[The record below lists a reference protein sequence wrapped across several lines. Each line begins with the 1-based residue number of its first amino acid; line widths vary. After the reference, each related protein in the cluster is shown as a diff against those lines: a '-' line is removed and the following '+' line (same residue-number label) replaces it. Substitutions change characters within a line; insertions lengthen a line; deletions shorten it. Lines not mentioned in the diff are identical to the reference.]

1 MTERQ
6 KEKKYKKALK
16 RAQKASK
23 RQKHRQTDKN
33 TKPLC
38 KSSTG
43 NTIFFKI
50 WFFHEWPTPVL
61 GFAKSDEIPKAFRLS
76 RHVERGVRWDK
87 VFLPS
92 AKSAKLGLLLS
103 GGEPSPLTL

>member
-6 KEKKYKKALK
+6 K
-16 RAQKASK
+16 
-23 RQKHRQTDKN
+23 DKN
-33 TKPLC
+33 TKTVC

-43 NTIFFKI
+43 ITIFFKI
-50 WFFHEWPTPVL
+50 WLFHSWTAPVL
-61 GFAKSDEIPKAFRLS
+61 CFAKSDEIPKAFKLS